1 MNRPAMLL
9 AALVSFGIGIALL
22 ITGQNLIL
30 PLSVMQQRAGGMPW
44 YITWVMVWITALCAV
59 ALGGFLISATVRR
72 K

>member
-1 MNRPAMLL
+1 MNRIAII
-9 AALVSFGIGIALL
+9 AAAIVSFGIGIALL

-30 PLSVMQQRAGGMPW
+30 SLPVMQQRAGGMPW
-44 YITWVMVWITALCAV
+44 YLTWAMLWITVLCAA

>member
-1 MNRPAMLL
+1 MNRIAMLA

-22 ITGQNLIL
+22 IAGQNLIL
-30 PLSVMQQRAGGMPW
+30 PLPVMQQRAGGMPW

-59 ALGGFLISATVRR
+59 VLGGFLVAATRR

>member
-1 MNRPAMLL
+1 MHRVAMIT
-9 AALVSFGIGIALL
+9 AAVVTFLIAIAIL
-22 ITGQNLIL
+22 IAGQKLIL
-30 PLSVMQQRAGGMPW
+30 PLPVMQQRAGGMPW